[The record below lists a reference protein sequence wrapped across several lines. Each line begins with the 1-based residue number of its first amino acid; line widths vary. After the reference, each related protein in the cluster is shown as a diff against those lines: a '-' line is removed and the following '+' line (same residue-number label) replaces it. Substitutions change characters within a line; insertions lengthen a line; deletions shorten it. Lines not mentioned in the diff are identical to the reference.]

1 MPRLPSSKLTTSKE
15 TRTALRYSSA
25 RARVLSAQE
34 VHAIPSGGNYSA
46 NSTHLRVSRI
56 ASLLRCL
63 FKAVSVSPRSNDSDG
78 APNDKAARF
87 CALHAYL
94 ELHSAVAPPSLLA
107 GNVSLMCMKIANE
120 YPQGMGSGRA
130 RSLRKS
136 MQEVFEHRLKL
147 SKKLYCNC

>member
-1 MPRLPSSKLTTSKE
+1 MLRLPSSKLTTSKE
-15 TRTALRYSSA
+15 TRERLSA
-25 RARVLSAQE
+25 TRVLTAQE

-56 ASLLRCL
+56 ASPLLGL
-63 FKAVSVSPRSNDSDG
+63 FKAVSVSPRSNDSYG

-94 ELHSAVAPPSLLA
+94 ELLSAVPPPCLVA
-107 GNVSLMCMKIANE
+107 GNVSLMCMKIANK

-136 MQEVFEHRLKL
+136 MQQVFEHRLK
-147 SKKLYCNC
+147 SSRKLY

>member
-1 MPRLPSSKLTTSKE
+1 MHRKFTPFPPAAIIPLTR
-15 TRTALRYSSA
+15 RTCEFHAL
-25 RARVLSAQE
+25 
-34 VHAIPSGGNYSA
+34 
-46 NSTHLRVSRI
+46 
-56 ASLLRCL
+56 ASLLLGL

-107 GNVSLMCMKIANE
+107 GNVSLMCMKIANK
-120 YPQGMGSGRA
+120 YPQAMGSSRA

-136 MQEVFEHRLKL
+136 MQQVFEHRLKL
-147 SKKLYCNC
+147 SYLKKYTEIVVTNCW